1 MKIRLMLHAPTY
13 EQVDLLRHYGPLPFN
28 LDFYTEM
35 LDLTPLAK
43 CVNSYRIG
51 IFDEDNDELSVVDEE
66 RLDRIE
72 AIRAEK
78 ESLLSKK
85 RRRISE
91 ALAEVLTDFG
101 LISFLPMNI
110 EDGEVSV

>member
-1 MKIRLMLHAPTY
+1 
-13 EQVDLLRHYGPLPFN
+13 
-28 LDFYTEM
+28 M

-43 CVNSYRIG
+43 CVNSHRIG
-51 IFDEDNDELSVVDEE
+51 IFDEENDELSIIDEE
-66 RLDRIE
+66 KLERLE

-85 RRRISE
+85 FRGMSE

-110 EDGEVSV
+110 EDGEVALYYY